1 MQDKFEKVLLHCSYQ
16 KQLKSRIN
24 KRIFNRKMYSSID
37 DATIG
42 EKAIEVELMEDDN
55 YSNKHPS
62 IDGTSQSA
70 IPTGHGGTSATNTI
84 KLLGKGGAE
93 PSMKFLTK
101 ISMGQKLRNF
111 DSTKNS
117 KIMATTTGKNLS
129 MNVSQQDLTSTSKM
143 ISSQTNFE
151 KTVLK
156 MKQIEKHSKAK
167 KQLHIEHLS
176 HLQREIL
183 GMGKVLASGKE

>member
-62 IDGTSQSA
+62 IDGTS
-70 IPTGHGGTSATNTI
+70 
-84 KLLGKGGAE
+84 
-93 PSMKFLTK
+93 
-101 ISMGQKLRNF
+101 
-111 DSTKNS
+111 
-117 KIMATTTGKNLS
+117 
-129 MNVSQQDLTSTSKM
+129 
-143 ISSQTNFE
+143 
-151 KTVLK
+151 
-156 MKQIEKHSKAK
+156 
-167 KQLHIEHLS
+167 
-176 HLQREIL
+176 
-183 GMGKVLASGKE
+183 